1 MQLSGNPP
9 DDLGPHRHGL
19 VGVEFEAAGPKIL
32 GGRRIGDP
40 DIDAQPPGNATL
52 GTARHKILNVG
63 FGSLGEVGRLLGQAS
78 Q

>member
-9 DDLGPHRHGL
+9 DDLGLHRHGV

-40 DIDAQPPGNATL
+40 DIDAQHPGTGAL

-63 FGSLGEVGRLLGQAS
+63 FGFLGEVGRLLGQAS
-78 Q
+78 